1 MPPGTAAGQHVD
13 DRGEHRPLID
23 IPSAAALRTL
33 LLRRDER
40 LDDLPQLIRDQFSAP
55 LSFPH
60 GRTTPRRSPLIHVRQ
75 ALMRGRSASTPTCL
89 AVATKIKS
97 QTNCPS
103 SMAKWSASRGCT
115 RGTRSAG
122 ERAAP
127 WPTSSDG
134 SLTALSFR

>member
-40 LDDLPQLIRDQFSAP
+40 LDDLPQLIRDQFSAQ

-60 GRTTPRRSPLIHVRQ
+60 RRTTPRRSPLIHVRQ
-75 ALMRGRSASTPTCL
+75 ALSLTYELLS
-89 AVATKIKS
+89 
-97 QTNCPS
+97 
-103 SMAKWSASRGCT
+103 
-115 RGTRSAG
+115 SAG
-122 ERAAP
+122 WVWTLP
-127 WPTSSDG
+127 MTSS
-134 SLTALSFR
+134 ALSVSPQA

>member
-40 LDDLPQLIRDQFSAP
+40 LDDLPQLIRDQFSAQ

-75 ALMRGRSASTPTCL
+75 ALSTRSSSISSTCSTRRVPR
-89 AVATKIKS
+89 VAPSESVAPLRARISCWTS
-97 QTNCPS
+97 HTPS
-103 SMAKWSASRGCT
+103 STSGHICT
-115 RGTRSAG
+115 GAV
-122 ERAAP
+122 ERP
-127 WPTSSDG
+127 PPS
-134 SLTALSFR
+134 